1 MNLVTEKEI
10 LDRVKE
16 DSQMILKS
24 YLSDE
29 RAFLG
34 VFVVEQALFG
44 QAQQPSDIHTM
55 AILIPSLQEIAVGTT
70 PIKGAYLTSNDGEG
84 KIYLENFLRIFDDTC
99 DEYSNVRQIFY
110 TPYFYINPFY
120 QKAFSKLQKDT
131 SQMHNM
137 QRLSA
142 ILENKIDLD
151 KLSEVLT
158 KILKQSFEINIG
170 MQEELFTS
178 MTKKEKEALTF
189 ILNTIGDEGT
199 ISISTAIKDSGISRP
214 VFTSLLEKL
223 DRYNGAEVRN
233 QGVKG
238 TYINFFDSTL
248 SKFEVQ

>member
-1 MNLVTEKEI
+1 MNLVTEKDI
-10 LDRVKE
+10 LDRVNS
-16 DSQMILKS
+16 DAQMILKS

-44 QAQQPSDIHTM
+44 QAMQLSDIHTM
-55 AILIPSLQEIAVGTT
+55 AILIPSLQEIAIGTSPT
-70 PIKGAYLTSNDGEG
+70 RGAYLTAESGG
-84 KIYLENFLRIFDDTC
+84 RIYLENFLRIFDDTC

-110 TPYFYINPFY
+110 SPYFYINPYY
-120 QKAFSKLQKDT
+120 QKAFSKLQKST
-131 SQMHNM
+131 VNM
-137 QRLSA
+137 NDMTRLSTV
-142 ILENKIDLD
+142 LENKIDLD
-151 KLSEVLT
+151 KMSEVLT

-170 MQEELFTS
+170 MQDELFTS